1 MPGRAHFYTKT
12 PDQRLFPCRGSAHR
26 AARVS
31 PTVRLPGYI
40 HTSIVTMKPIRFLGD
55 SLAALRGF
63 PADARHDAGYQLDQ
77 VQRGRQPADFK
88 PMPSIG
94 PGVEELRIWSDRRT
108 FRVVYVARLP
118 ESVYVLHA
126 FQKTSAATS
135 RPDIAKARRRY
146 MELTRTHR

>member
-1 MPGRAHFYTKT
+1 
-12 PDQRLFPCRGSAHR
+12 
-26 AARVS
+26 
-31 PTVRLPGYI
+31 
-40 HTSIVTMKPIRFLGD
+40 MKPIRFLGD

-77 VQRGRQPADFK
+77 LQRGRQPADFK

-108 FRVVYVARLP
+108 FRVVYIARLP

-135 RPDIAKARRRY
+135 RPDIAKARHRY
-146 MELTRTHR
+146 TELKRAPR

>member
-1 MPGRAHFYTKT
+1 
-12 PDQRLFPCRGSAHR
+12 
-26 AARVS
+26 
-31 PTVRLPGYI
+31 
-40 HTSIVTMKPIRFLGD
+40 MKPIRFLGD

-77 VQRGRQPADFK
+77 LQRGRQPADFK

-108 FRVVYVARLP
+108 FRVVYIARLP
-118 ESVYVLHA
+118 ESVHVLHA

-135 RPDIAKARRRY
+135 RHDIAKARHRY
-146 MELTRTHR
+146 TELKRAPR

>member
-40 HTSIVTMKPIRFLGD
+40 RTSIVMMKPIRFLGD
-55 SLAALRGF
+55 SLAALR
-63 PADARHDAGYQLDQ
+63 
-77 VQRGRQPADFK
+77 
-88 PMPSIG
+88 
-94 PGVEELRIWSDRRT
+94 
-108 FRVVYVARLP
+108 VVYIARLP

>member
-40 HTSIVTMKPIRFLGD
+40 HTSIIMM
-55 SLAALRGF
+55 
-63 PADARHDAGYQLDQ
+63 
-77 VQRGRQPADFK
+77 K

-108 FRVVYVARLP
+108 FRVVYIARLP